1 MRIPV
6 LLLTAFLFSVTFASA
21 FAAPMI
27 ILDKSTYT
35 YGDTIRVSGT
45 VQFEEGMFLVIQL
58 RSSSDMLDIAQMIP
72 SPNGSFSA
80 TFEAE
85 GPKWQQSGT
94 YSVRASYSGDTVEK
108 TFEFVKPHETVQQ
121 NVGSQSG
128 QTPGQTQA
136 GQPQPS
142 QTPSHEPPRPKI
154 TVRGFPDATLSPQQY
169 YNRYNDDQAFREWF
183 DGTFS
188 GYSIQEIVGYKPTY
202 VKDFPDENLSPQ
214 HYIERYTNDID
225 FKEWFDD
232 VFPERSIYDVVGVSE
247 DIKLL
252 VPSWVKQYALWWS
265 SGQIDD
271 SQFAARITDLIRQ
284 NIITIEGE
292 IVIAGGEN
300 RTIPHWFKNNAKWY
314 SDGHITEDDFL
325 FGIQYLIEQ
334 EIIII

>member
-1 MRIPV
+1 MRMSV
-6 LLLTAFLFSVTFASA
+6 LLLMAVLFSATFASV
-21 FAAPMI
+21 FAAPI
-27 ILDKSTYT
+27 VTLDKSTYT

-58 RSSSDMLDIAQMIP
+58 RSPSDILDIAQMIP

-80 TFEAE
+80 MFEAE

-94 YSVRASYSGDTVEK
+94 YSVRVSYSGDTIEK
-108 TFEFVKPHETVQQ
+108 TFEFVKPPETTPE
-121 NVGSQSG
+121 NTGSQSG
-128 QTPGQTQA
+128 QTQSGQS
-136 GQPQPS
+136 QPS
-142 QTPSHEPPRPKI
+142 QAPTQEPPRPKI

-169 YNRYNDDQAFREWF
+169 YDRYNNDQAFREWF
-183 DGTFS
+183 DSTFP
-188 GYSIQEIVGYKPTY
+188 GYTIQEIVGYKPTY

-214 HYIERYTNDID
+214 HYIERYTNDVD
-225 FKEWFDD
+225 FKEWFDE
-232 VFPERSIYDVVGVSE
+232 VFPERSIFDIVGVPE

-252 VPSWVKQYALWWS
+252 VPSWVKQYAFWWS

>member
-6 LLLTAFLFSVTFASA
+6 LLFTAVLFSATFASA
-21 FAAPMI
+21 FAAPI
-27 ILDKSTYT
+27 FTLDKSTYT

-58 RSSSDMLDIAQMIP
+58 RSSSDMLDIAQIIP
-72 SPNGSFSA
+72 NPNGSFSA

-94 YSVRASYSGDTVEK
+94 YSVRASYSGDTIEK
-108 TFEFVKPHETVQQ
+108 TFEFVKPQETTGSQQ
-121 NVGSQSG
+121 EQTQSG
-128 QTPGQTQA
+128 QTQS
-136 GQPQPS
+136 GQPQS
-142 QTPSHEPPRPKI
+142 QTPTQEPPRPKI
-154 TVRGFPDATLSPQQY
+154 TVRGFSDATLSPQQY
-169 YNRYNDDQAFREWF
+169 YYRYNNDQAFREWF
-183 DGTFS
+183 DSTFP
-188 GYSIQEIVGYKPTY
+188 GYTIQEIVGYKPTY

-214 HYIERYTNDID
+214 HYIERYTNDIE
-225 FKEWFDD
+225 FREWFEE
-232 VFPERSIYDVVGVSE
+232 VFPERSIYDIVGVSE
-247 DIKLL
+247 DVKLL

-271 SQFAARITDLIRQ
+271 SQFAAGITDLIRQ
-284 NIITIEGE
+284 NIITIEGD